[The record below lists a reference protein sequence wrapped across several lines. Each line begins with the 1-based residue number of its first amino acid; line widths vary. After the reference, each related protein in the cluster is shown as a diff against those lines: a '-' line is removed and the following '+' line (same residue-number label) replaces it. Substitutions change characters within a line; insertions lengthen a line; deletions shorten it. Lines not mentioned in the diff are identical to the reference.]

1 MRNGKKEYDLYKNKL
16 LQLIK
21 TKGILVKKMEKS
33 DNFLVDAQIKPLFI
47 KVV

>member
-21 TKGILVKKMEKS
+21 TKGILVKKWKKATTFWLMLRS
-33 DNFLVDAQIKPLFI
+33 SHSL
-47 KVV
+47 